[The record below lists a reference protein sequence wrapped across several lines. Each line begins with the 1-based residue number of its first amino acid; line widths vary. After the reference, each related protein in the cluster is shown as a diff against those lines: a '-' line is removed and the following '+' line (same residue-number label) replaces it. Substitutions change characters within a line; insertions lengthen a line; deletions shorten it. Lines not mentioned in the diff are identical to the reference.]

1 MLCCAMLCYAMLCYA
16 MLCYAVLCYAM
27 LCYAMLC
34 YAMLELNYNSLNI
47 VSSFQG
53 VGDFRTDYSPV
64 YNSKKQNN
72 LQSEQNYF
80 HSFHPNIHTGHTCT
94 SMLPCVTYMTWQ
106 ALVHCHTTT

>member
-1 MLCCAMLCYAMLCYA
+1 MCSIVQKMFCKVSASMLS
-16 MLCYAVLCYAM
+16 
-27 LCYAMLC
+27 
-34 YAMLELNYNSLNI
+34 LELNYNSLNI

-53 VGDFRTDYSPV
+53 VEDLRTDSPV

-72 LQSEQNYF
+72 LQPEQNYF

>member
-1 MLCCAMLCYAMLCYA
+1 MYVLHYINKVYSECAVVQKMFCKVSASMLS
-16 MLCYAVLCYAM
+16 
-27 LCYAMLC
+27 
-34 YAMLELNYNSLNI
+34 LELNYNSLNI

-53 VGDFRTDYSPV
+53 VEDLRTDSPV

-72 LQSEQNYF
+72 LQPEQNYF